1 MPPDPAALWRF
12 LPWGYLYTVAVELPV
27 LLLGLAP
34 RHSLRDRFVAG
45 LALTAFTYP
54 IVICVLPLLV
64 WEPWGRGW
72 YLLVAE
78 TFAPVAEC
86 LLFRAAFGP
95 SPTRRDA
102 IRDAAAI
109 VLANL
114 ASFGLGELAARLWP
128 TA

>member
-1 MPPDPAALWRF
+1 MPPDAAAQWGF
-12 LPWGYLYTVAVELPV
+12 LPWGYLFTVAVELP
-27 LLLGLAP
+27 LLLVGLSP
-34 RHSLRDRFVAG
+34 RHSIRDRVLAG

-54 IVICVLPLLV
+54 VVICVLPPLV
-64 WEPWGRGW
+64 WVPWGRGW

-95 SPTRRDA
+95 APTRA
-102 IRDAAAI
+102 ASLRDAAAI

-114 ASFGLGELAARLWP
+114 ASFGLGELMNGS
-128 TA
+128 

>member
-1 MPPDPAALWRF
+1 MPPDAAAQWGF
-12 LPWGYLYTVAVELPV
+12 LPWGYLFTVAVELP
-27 LLLGLAP
+27 LLLVGLSP
-34 RHSLRDRFVAG
+34 RHSLRDRVLAG

-54 IVICVLPLLV
+54 IVICVLPPLV
-64 WEPWGRGW
+64 WVPWGRGW

-95 SPTRRDA
+95 APTRAAA

-114 ASFGLGELAARLWP
+114 ASFGLGELMNGS
-128 TA
+128 

>member
-1 MPPDPAALWRF
+1 MPPDTAALWWF
-12 LPWGYLYTVAVELPV
+12 LPWGYLFTVAVELP
-27 LLLGLAP
+27 LLLVGLSP
-34 RHSLRDRFVAG
+34 RHSIRDRILAG

-54 IVICVLPLLV
+54 IVICVLPPLV
-64 WEPWGRGW
+64 WVPWGRGW

-95 SPTRRDA
+95 APTRAAA

-114 ASFGLGELAARLWP
+114 ASFGLGELMNGS
-128 TA
+128 

>member
-1 MPPDPAALWRF
+1 MPPDAAAQWGF
-12 LPWGYLYTVAVELPV
+12 LPQGYLFTVAVELP
-27 LLLGLAP
+27 LLLVGLSP
-34 RHSLRDRFVAG
+34 RHSLRDRVLAG

-54 IVICVLPLLV
+54 VVICVLPPLV
-64 WEPWGRGW
+64 WVPWGRGW

-95 SPTRRDA
+95 APTRA
-102 IRDAAAI
+102 ASLRDAAAI

-114 ASFGLGELAARLWP
+114 ASFGLGELMNGS
-128 TA
+128 